1 MFTFSALPIVIF
13 CDVQDYQGR
22 SFLHPPQDLGINLKS
37 TEPPAKCFI
46 PKRQIHTW
54 TGHSKGIAV
63 IRWFPGSAHL
73 ILSGSMDTKVKLW
86 EVYNKRRCIRSVPP
100 HLPRRVAFPVKI
112 L

>member
-1 MFTFSALPIVIF
+1 MNTVINTRFS
-13 CDVQDYQGR
+13 QDYQGR

-37 TEPPAKCFI
+37 GEPPAKCFI

-86 EVYNKRRCIRSVPP
+86 EVYNKRRCIRYWGTYVHVLTP
-100 HLPRRVAFPVKI
+100 
-112 L
+112 